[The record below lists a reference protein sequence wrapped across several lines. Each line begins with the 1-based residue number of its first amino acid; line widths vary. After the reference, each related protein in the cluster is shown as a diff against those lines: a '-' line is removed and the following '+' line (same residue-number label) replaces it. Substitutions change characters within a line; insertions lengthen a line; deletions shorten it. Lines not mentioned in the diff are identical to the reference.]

1 MSYILEALK
10 KSQQDREL
18 GQVPTLDGNFPP
30 NEAQSVRAAPWG
42 IAAVTLAALA
52 VVIAL
57 YAALR
62 GQPLGPPP
70 AHRPP
75 AEARS
80 QGLDKGK
87 SSPDSGS
94 ARGSKEGS
102 AELQASVKA
111 PATAPPGGLA
121 AGAQAAS
128 ASPPAAPEPAATR
141 PSDPAALVPEPA
153 VPPVPGDIRAD
164 IEAFKK
170 QVLQSQAGGRRAKA
184 TRSPAPPKPVKPQ
197 DLRLPPDIMESLPPF
212 FMTVHVYDKD
222 PAKRFVAIN
231 SMETHEGEQTR
242 EGITVDKILPEGA
255 VLSFEGHKFFRHR

>member
-30 NEAQSVRAAPWG
+30 NEAQSVRPAPWG
-42 IAAVTLAALA
+42 IAAVALAALA

-62 GQPLGPPP
+62 GQPLGPSPD
-70 AHRPP
+70 HRPP
-75 AEARS
+75 EAATS
-80 QGLDKGK
+80 QDLKKGK
-87 SSPDSGS
+87 DSAGS
-94 ARGSKEGS
+94 DSEKGSKGGS
-102 AELQASVKA
+102 TELRASVKT
-111 PATAPPGGLA
+111 PATSHPGGP
-121 AGAQAAS
+121 AGAQAES
-128 ASPPAAPEPAATR
+128 APPPAPEPPATR
-141 PSDPAALVPEPA
+141 ASGPAALVPEPP
-153 VPPVPGDIRAD
+153 VPPVPADIRAD

-170 QVLQSQAGGRRAKA
+170 QVLQGRAGGRPAKA
-184 TRSPAPPKPVKPQ
+184 TPPPEPSKPVKPES
-197 DLRLPPDIMESLPPF
+197 LRLPPDIEEHLPPF

-222 PAKRFVAIN
+222 PAKRFVGIN

-242 EGITVDKILPEGA
+242 EGITVDKILPDGA

>member
-30 NEAQSVRAAPWG
+30 NEAQSVRTAPWG

-62 GQPLGPPP
+62 GQPLGPLPD
-70 AHRPP
+70 HRPP
-75 AEARS
+75 EAATSQGMEKGKHSAGSGLAKESNGRSTELEARV
-80 QGLDKGK
+80 KV
-87 SSPDSGS
+87 PAATPPSGPTGV
-94 ARGSKEGS
+94 R
-102 AELQASVKA
+102 AES
-111 PATAPPGGLA
+111 APP
-121 AGAQAAS
+121 S
-128 ASPPAAPEPAATR
+128 APEPPGTR
-141 PSDPAALVPEPA
+141 PSGPAALVPEPP
-153 VPPVPGDIRAD
+153 VPPVPADIRAD

-170 QVLQSQAGGRRAKA
+170 QVLEGRGGQRPAKA
-184 TRSPAPPKPVKPQ
+184 SQPAAPPKPES
-197 DLRLPPDIMESLPPF
+197 LRLPPDIREHLPSF
-212 FMTVHVYDKD
+212 SMTVHVYDKD

-231 SMETHEGEQTR
+231 SVETHEGEQTR
-242 EGITVDKILPEGA
+242 EGITVDKILSDGA